1 MRGMFFKGALVGG
14 IGAALVMAA
23 TVAVAA
29 TGGNFLLGKS
39 NSAGAPTSLTSTTA
53 AGSTLKL
60 TNTGGKPAASFTGG
74 TGAAPFT
81 VNSTKNVAKL
91 NADLLDG
98 IDSTQLVRGK
108 GQTYA
113 LAVAIPRSQ
122 FFNSTE
128 YVPSPAVSP
137 GFFNVS
143 MLCPGLS
150 SSNRPNLKFYNL
162 SGNY

>member
-14 IGAALVMAA
+14 IG
-23 TVAVAA
+23 AA

-113 LAVAIPRSQ
+113 LAVAIPR
-122 FFNSTE
+122 
-128 YVPSPAVSP
+128 
-137 GFFNVS
+137 
-143 MLCPGLS
+143 
-150 SSNRPNLKFYNL
+150 
-162 SGNY
+162 